1 MIFSKEHVWLEVKD
15 DIAEVGLS
23 QFKKNKMGKVVF
35 VDMPEEDDSIRKG
48 DVLFSVEFAKSQSEF
63 ESPITGMVVECNE
76 DILDEP
82 DILNDDCEGN
92 YILKIK
98 LDNPEEINELL
109 SVEEYSEFCKH

>member
-82 DILNDDCEGN
+82 DILNDNCEGN
-92 YILKIK
+92 YILK
-98 LDNPEEINELL
+98 LDNPEEIDELL